1 MNNTRSLDTHGLCD
15 PIRVRH
21 GIDHESV
28 ILHQGTD
35 TIVIPVALADRVLE
49 MLATAVSEVNA
60 LAPKGEG
67 RQRPQ
72 LQIVDVGA
80 FR

>member
-1 MNNTRSLDTHGLCD
+1 MNNTKSIHTHGLCD

-28 ILHQGTD
+28 VIHQGTD
-35 TIVIPVALADRVLE
+35 TINIPVALADRVLE
-49 MLATAVSEVNA
+49 MLAAAVSEVVA
-60 LAPKGEG
+60 LAPRGEG
-67 RQRPQ
+67 HPRHQ
-72 LQIVDVGA
+72 LQIVDAGG

>member
-1 MNNTRSLDTHGLCD
+1 MNNTRSLNTHGLCD
-15 PIRVRH
+15 PIRARH

-49 MLATAVSEVNA
+49 MLAAAVSEVSA

-67 RQRPQ
+67 HQRHQ